1 MIIELLQYLLAF
13 IVVIATLVTIHE
25 YGHYWVAKR
34 LGVKILRFSI
44 GFGPT
49 LWKRRFGADRTEF
62 VIAAVPL
69 GGYVSMLDERE
80 GTVAAHELPRA
91 FNRQSVAV
99 RIAIVVAGPLANFL
113 MAIATFA
120 LMFMLGISGMRAM
133 VGEII
138 PNSIAAKAG
147 MKPNYEVMAVNDVPA
162 ERWESVVNQ
171 TLQSLSRSENS
182 VTYRLRQHDS
192 EHNQYEATLDL
203 QSVSIDDL
211 AQGGFLEKLGIKP
224 YRLAIPAILGSI
236 LPNSVAEKAGLK
248 VGDKIV
254 RVDTI
259 NVSDWISLAQYI
271 NRHAQQNIRLEVER
285 AEQPRFTVVVVPE
298 NVKGDGRI
306 GVGSVQEYALPNE
319 YVVTERYGML
329 NAFFHGAEKTWDM
342 SLLTLRLMGKM
353 LTLQVSVK
361 NISGP
366 LSIAEFAGRSAQLGT
381 VVFLSFLAMVS
392 VSLGVLNL
400 LPVPMLD
407 GGHLLFY
414 LIEWLK
420 GSPLDENAQSL
431 LQRVGLTLLLMLMS
445 VALVNDVGR
454 LLG

>member
-1 MIIELLQYLLAF
+1 MIIGLIQYFLAF

-49 LWKRRFGADRTEF
+49 LWKHHFGKDRTEF
-62 VIAAVPL
+62 VIAAIPL
-69 GGYVSMLDERE
+69 GGYVQMLDERE
-80 GTVAAHELPRA
+80 GIVPEAELSRA
-91 FNRQSVAV
+91 FNRQPLGVRAAV
-99 RIAIVVAGPLANFL
+99 VVAGPVANFL
-113 MAIATFA
+113 LAIAA
-120 LMFMLGISGMRAM
+120 YVLMFMIGISGMRAM

-138 PNSIAAKAG
+138 PDSVAAKAG
-147 MKPNYEVMAVNDVPA
+147 IKPNYEVMAVNAHNA

-171 TLQSLSRSENS
+171 TLQSLSRNDSS
-182 VTYRLRQHDS
+182 VIYRLRQHGS
-192 EHNQYEATLDL
+192 EHNQYDATLDL
-203 QSVSIDDL
+203 QKLNLDDL
-211 AQGGFLEKLGIKP
+211 AQGHFLEKLGIKP
-224 YRLAIPAILGSI
+224 FYPKIPAIIGS
-236 LPNSVAEKAGLK
+236 LSPNGIAETAGLK

-254 RVDTI
+254 RVDALAI
-259 NVSDWISLAQYI
+259 SDWVSLAQYI
-271 NRHAQQNIRLEVER
+271 NRRPQQSLVLEVAR
-285 AEQPRFTVVVVPE
+285 AGQANFTVNITPE

-306 GVGSVQEYALPNE
+306 GIGAQDYILPDD
-319 YVVTERYGML
+319 YVVLEHYDLIDSFTHSL
-329 NAFFHGAEKTWDM
+329 EKTWDM

-353 LTLQVSVK
+353 LTLQVSMK

-366 LSIAEFAGRSAQLGT
+366 LSIAEFAGRSAQLGIVT
-381 VVFLSFLAMVS
+381 FISFLALLS
-392 VSLGVLNL
+392 ISLGVLNL

-420 GSPLDENAQSL
+420 GSPLDDNAQSL
-431 LQRVGLTLLLMLMS
+431 LQRVGLTLILMLMS